1 MKKIISLICAAILL
15 FSFSAVAYAHLG
27 ITEKIIV
34 TADLNPIT
42 PAGTKEEIGEIEQ
55 DGVKAK
61 VYGRVLQISYIIEN
75 EAKSSITADI
85 LNEFKVTVKDGDK
98 DVKVLSKEFINID
111 LKNTTIDPS
120 KVSEKIVCKIKVNTE
135 NSVDVYVTYKD
146 ITKDTNSNDNKIEIL
161 YEEETSTSKVTETS
175 TAVTE
180 TSTTTTTT
188 EATKQAETEASTT
201 VTTHTESTKSNT
213 AVIIMDL
220 PDSPNTEAPIEDE
233 IPNTGSTKA
242 IYAAAALAIA
252 GAVALLIIK
261 KKSDD

>member
-15 FSFSAVAYAHLG
+15 FSFSAVAYAHSG

-42 PAGTKEEIGEIEQ
+42 LAGTKEEIGEIEQ

-75 EAKSSITADI
+75 KAKSPITADI

-120 KVSEKIVCKIKVNTE
+120 KVSEKIVCEIKVNTE

-161 YEEETSTSKVTETS
+161 YEEETTASATEVPVATSTTITETS
-175 TAVTE
+175 TKPAETE

-188 EATKQAETEASTT
+188 TIAP
-201 VTTHTESTKSNT
+201 TESTKSNT

-220 PDSPNTEAPIEDE
+220 PDSPNTDAPIEDE

-261 KKSDD
+261 KKSYD